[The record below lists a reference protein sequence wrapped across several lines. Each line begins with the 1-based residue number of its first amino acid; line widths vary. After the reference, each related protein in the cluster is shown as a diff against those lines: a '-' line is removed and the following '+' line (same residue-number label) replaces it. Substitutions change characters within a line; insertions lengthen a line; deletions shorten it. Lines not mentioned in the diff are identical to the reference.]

1 MTTRLGRW
9 VPGLV
14 ELLRDPRPHLLTD
27 LQAGVS
33 VAAIALPVGMAYAQL
48 AGFNPVVGLYSTILP
63 LIVYALLGSS
73 RQLIVGPDAATCA
86 MIAATLGPLATAGS
100 DGYQALAETLTLL
113 TGIFCIAAG
122 RFRLGLLADFLS
134 RPILIGLLNGV
145 AVTIIVGQLGKLTGL
160 SLKGRDAVSQ
170 VLSLFAQLGES
181 DFATL
186 LVSLVTLLIFFGLR
200 WRWPRSP
207 AALISLAA
215 VTAWMWSGHAL
226 PAGASV
232 AVIGPV
238 QGGLPGWVLPALPRE
253 FLGDLIPG
261 AAALALV
268 SFSSSMLTARTFA
281 TKNDYRID
289 ANREFVALGSAHIA
303 AAVCQG
309 FAVSGSSSRT
319 VVNDAL
325 GGKTRLV
332 PIFAALAIALTLLF
346 LSDVIEHMPLA
357 ALAAI
362 VIVAAAGLVDMGGL
376 LGLRRYSR
384 SESWIALGTF
394 VGVIMVGVMP
404 GILIAVGAALV
415 RFLAQLARPSEQIFG
430 LIEGRQEFYEL
441 AHYAEAK
448 PVPGLLIY
456 RFESPLV
463 FFNAEYFGERV
474 LALVETYRPRWVV
487 LDAISMAKMDLTGA
501 LAIEQLQKALAAR
514 GIQLVIAG
522 RTAQL
527 LDWLRT
533 RKIDPQST
541 GIQFYPS
548 RQIALIAYRE
558 AMQQQGSSATQDTPT
573 AGVTSASPQSGALPD
588 EQ

>member
-1 MTTRLGRW
+1 MPIQRIARW
-9 VPGLV
+9 IPGLP
-14 ELLRDPRPHLLTD
+14 ELLRDPRPHFLAD

-48 AGFNPVVGLYSTILP
+48 AGFNPIIGLYSTILP
-63 LIVYALLGSS
+63 LLIYALLGSS

-86 MIAATLGPLATAGS
+86 MIAATLAPLAPTGS
-100 DGYQALAETLTLL
+100 DEYHALAETLTLL
-113 TGIFCIAAG
+113 TGVFCIVAG
-122 RFRLGLLADFLS
+122 RFRLGLMADFLS

-160 SLKGRDAVSQ
+160 SLKGRDAISQ
-170 VLSLFAQLGES
+170 VLSLVAQLGQS
-181 DFATL
+181 DLATV
-186 LVSLVTLLIFFGLR
+186 LVSIVTLIVFFGLR

-207 AALISLAA
+207 AALISLVA
-215 VTAWMWSGHAL
+215 VTAWMWSGRAMPPGATVAL
-226 PAGASV
+226 
-232 AVIGPV
+232 IGPV
-238 QGGLPGWVLPALPRE
+238 EGGLPNWVMPSLPRE

-268 SFSSSMLTARTFA
+268 SFSSSMLTARSFA
-281 TKNDYRID
+281 TKNGYRID
-289 ANREFVALGSAHIA
+289 ANQEFVALGGADIA

-309 FAVSGSSSRT
+309 FAISGSSSRT

-332 PIFAALAIALTLLF
+332 SIIAAATLALTLLL
-346 LSDVIEHMPLA
+346 LSNAIEHMPLA

-362 VIVAAAGLVDMGGL
+362 VIVAAAGLVDMRGL

-394 VGVIMVGVMP
+394 IGVIMVGVMP
-404 GILIAVGAALV
+404 GILLAVGAALL
-415 RFLAQLARPSEQIFG
+415 RFLAQVMRPSEQLFG
-430 LIEGRQEFYEL
+430 LIKGRQEFYEL
-441 AHYAEAK
+441 AHYPEAA
-448 PVPGLLIY
+448 PVPGMLIY

-463 FFNAEYFGERV
+463 FFNADYFGERV
-474 LALVETYRPRWVV
+474 LALVDEYQPRWVV

-501 LAIEQLQKALAAR
+501 LAIDQLQKALAAR
-514 GIQLVIAG
+514 DIQLVIAG

-527 LDWLRT
+527 LDWLGR
-533 RKIDPQST
+533 RSIDPEST
-541 GIQFYPS
+541 GILFYPS
-548 RQIALIAYRE
+548 RQVALLAYRE
-558 AMQQQGSSATQDTPT
+558 AVQQSLAQAPVADKVES
-573 AGVTSASPQSGALPD
+573 PD